1 MERAR
6 IVSIIVIALFVV
18 NAFGMVETNA
28 GDNEK
33 VKSVAFHFSRP
44 DVEKSGNYYDIT
56 IKGADSYLIS
66 AGKPVLPVRSTS
78 FAFPFGTKIVDVKCK
93 VIGVQTMGIDKKIEP
108 APQPAKLGGPAK
120 NAVEDEKIYGSSEP
134 YPGKW
139 FDYRVGSGIENGEHV
154 AFLSINAYPVRYV
167 PAKGVIEY
175 ASDME
180 IKIEYNLPSKPLLT
194 NNVYDL
200 LIISPSAFSDA
211 LQPLVEHKSSYN
223 ISTILVTTDEVY
235 GGSYFTPQGR
245 DDAEKIKYFIKNA
258 IEQWGVKYVMLVG
271 DGDRVPYR
279 RAYADDGEESSYLSD
294 LYFADIYDSEG
305 NFVSWDSNNNN
316 KFGEHGAFGVDEVDL
331 YPDVYLGRLAATS
344 SGEVA
349 VAVNKIISYENM
361 KAYMESWFRNIILC
375 GGDTFPGDDDNI
387 DEGEYTNQQVAGVM
401 RNFNPDEIWASN
413 EKINSPANINY
424 AFYQGAGFADLSGHG
439 SPSSWVTHPH
449 NKSSIWLPYGGFKI
463 SNVNS
468 LSNKEKLPIVVLG
481 ACSNSKFSTDCIA
494 WAFVAAQNGGAI
506 ATLGNTGLGWGYS
519 GRFATQGLSG
529 YVELQSFRSY
539 AGGAETFGEM
549 WSDALTNYVHRFGGS
564 MDATDYKT
572 VEEWEPL
579 GDPSLQIATP
589 SGENHPPDRPEKPVG
604 TSSGKRRAEYSY
616 TASTVDPDGD
626 KIYYMFDWGDGT
638 NTSWLGPY
646 DSGEEVNVSHS
657 WSKRG
662 TYEVKVKAKDVNGA
676 ESAWSDPLEVTM
688 PLPPLPL
695 FKMLMEW
702 IRDFLDTFAE
712 GRIQSTYAMV

>member
-6 IVSIIVIALFVV
+6 IVSMVVIALFIV
-18 NAFGMVETNA
+18 NVFSMTEINA
-28 GDNEK
+28 GANEK
-33 VKSVAFHFSRP
+33 VEVIAFHFSRP
-44 DVEKSGNYYDIT
+44 DVEKSGNYYIVNL
-56 IKGADSYLIS
+56 KGADSYSIS
-66 AGKPVLPVRSTS
+66 AGKPILPLRSTS
-78 FAFPFGTKIVDVKCK
+78 FAFPLGTKITDVECK
-93 VIGVQTMGIDKKIEP
+93 VFGVHTMKVDRKIEP
-108 APQPAKLGGPAK
+108 APQPAKLGGPAG
-120 NAVEDEKIYGSSEP
+120 NAVENEKVYGSSEP
-134 YPGKW
+134 YPESWFYYNAGGGIKDGK
-139 FDYRVGSGIENGEHV
+139 HV
-154 AFLSINAYPVRYV
+154 TFLSINAYPVRYL
-167 PAKGVIEY
+167 PAKGIMEY
-175 ASDME
+175 ATDME
-180 IKIEYNLPSKPLLT
+180 IKVRYILPEKSLLT

-200 LIISPSAFSDA
+200 LIVAPSEFSDA
-211 LQPLVEHKSSYN
+211 LQPLVEHKEN
-223 ISTILVTTDEVY
+223 HNLSTIFVTTTEVY

-258 IEQWGVKYVMLVG
+258 IEQWGIKYVMLVG
-271 DGDRVPYR
+271 GADRLPAR

-316 KFGEHGAFGVDEVDL
+316 KFGEYGNFGIDTVDL

-344 SGEVA
+344 SGEASAA
-349 VAVNKIISYENM
+349 VSKIISYENM
-361 KAYMESWFRNIILC
+361 KAYMEPWFRNLILC

-387 DEGEYTNQQVAGVM
+387 DEGEYTNQQVMAVM
-401 RNFNPDEIWASN
+401 KNFNPTELWASN

-424 AFYQGAGFADLSGHG
+424 AFYEGAGFADLSGHG

-468 LSNKEKLPIVVLG
+468 LTNKEKLPIVVLG

-506 ATLGNTGLGWGYS
+506 GTFGNTALGWGYS
-519 GRFATQGLSG
+519 GRWATMGLSG

-549 WSDALTNYVHRFGGS
+549 WSDTLNNYVNKFGGS

-572 VEEWEPL
+572 VEEWEL
-579 GDPSLQIATP
+579 MGDPSLQIAIP

-616 TASTVDPDGD
+616 TASAIDPDGD

-646 DSGEEVNVSHS
+646 DSGEEVNVSHA
-657 WSKRG
+657 WVKRG
-662 TYEVKVKAKDVNGA
+662 TYEVKVKAKDINGA

-688 PLPPLPL
+688 PLPPRSL
-695 FKMLMEW
+695 FRMLVEW
-702 IRDFLDTFAE
+702 IGDFLNTFAE
-712 GRIQSTYAMV
+712 RIFLKV